1 MLHICKLCMKQFDY
15 HGILSPP
22 KICTN
27 CFKQFEVIAKKEKLF
42 QIDVLFLHT
51 YNDIF
56 KNTLYLFKGCFD
68 YELRS
73 IFLDRF
79 THELKI
85 KYHNYLIVPIPSNKS
100 EDDKRGYNHVE
111 EIFSF
116 LKLKIIKAIYKNKTF
131 KQSERNKDERKKVI
145 NDFSLRENIDLKGKN
160 ILIVDDVFTTGSSLY
175 SAINLIKKKEPKK
188 IKALILAKVINC

>member
-1 MLHICKLCMKQFDY
+1 MVHLCKLCMNQFDY

-27 CFKQFEVIAKKEKLF
+27 CFKQFEVIAKKEIF
-42 QIDVLFLHT
+42 FEIEVLFLYT

-68 YELRS
+68 YELS
-73 IFLDRF
+73 SVFLNRF
-79 THELKI
+79 IHELRM

-111 EIFSF
+111 EMFSF
-116 LKLKIIKAIYKNKTF
+116 LKLEMTKIIYKNKVF
-131 KQSERNKDERKKVI
+131 KQSKRNKDERKKVI
-145 NDFSLRENIDLKGKN
+145 NDFSLIENVDIKGKN
-160 ILIVDDVFTTGSSLY
+160 ILIVDDVFTTGSSLH
-175 SAINLIKKKEPKK
+175 SAINLIKKKDPKN
-188 IKALILAKVINC
+188 IKALILAKVT